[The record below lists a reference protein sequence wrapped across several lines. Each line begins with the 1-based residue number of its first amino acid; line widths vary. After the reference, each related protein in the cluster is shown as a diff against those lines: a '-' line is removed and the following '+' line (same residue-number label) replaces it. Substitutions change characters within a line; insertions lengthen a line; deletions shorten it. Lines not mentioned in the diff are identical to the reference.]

1 MKTWLALLGAPTVV
15 LGNLS
20 ALYVFVGPACRWGTS
35 APLHALTLLS
45 LAFALVATLLA
56 WSRYRQAS
64 GAAARAGDGP
74 MPGDAAG
81 TAVGATAAADGARA
95 GRHRFLAGVAIGVGA
110 LSVAA
115 LVLLSVPTLV
125 LSPCQ

>member
-20 ALYVFVGPACRWGTS
+20 ALYVFVAPACRWRTS

-45 LAFALVATLLA
+45 LAFAIMATVLA

-64 GAAARAGDGP
+64 RMATRAVGQP
-74 MPGDAAG
+74 MPVDGAG
-81 TAVGATAAADGARA
+81 VAPGATVAAECARA
-95 GRHRFLAGVAIGVGA
+95 GRARFLAGVATGVGA
-110 LSVAA
+110 LSIAA
-115 LVLLSVPTLV
+115 LALLAVPTLV

>member
-1 MKTWLALLGAPTVV
+1 VKTWLALLGAPTVV

-20 ALYVFVGPACRWGTS
+20 ALYVFVGPACRWRTS

-45 LAFALVATLLA
+45 LAFAVVATLLA
-56 WSRYRQAS
+56 WSHYRQAS
-64 GAAARAGDGP
+64 AATARVVGRPTSADAAA
-74 MPGDAAG
+74 
-81 TAVGATAAADGARA
+81 TAFGAMAAADGAGSVRA
-95 GRHRFLAGVAIGVGA
+95 RFLAGVAVGVGA

-115 LVLLSVPTLV
+115 LVLLAIPALV